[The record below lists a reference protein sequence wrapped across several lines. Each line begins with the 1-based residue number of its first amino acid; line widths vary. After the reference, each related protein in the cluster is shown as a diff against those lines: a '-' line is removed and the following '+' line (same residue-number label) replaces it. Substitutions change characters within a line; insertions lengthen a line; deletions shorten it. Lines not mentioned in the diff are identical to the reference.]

1 MCIRDS
7 SDSDD
12 EDANEAAEMNMAV
25 TCSQLATIVAEYKH
39 EDLEKSYQFI
49 RAADSFIRG
58 ACYPKYGLSPTLI
71 LTRS

>member
-1 MCIRDS
+1 
-7 SDSDD
+7 
-12 EDANEAAEMNMAV
+12 MNMAV